1 MKLEILALVDN
12 KATVLIK
19 GEIGQNGDNNALF
32 IADQLKAIS
41 QNEIHIHIASEG
53 GSLAEALSIRAEI
66 KKFIIETGK
75 KVIFH
80 LEKMV
85 ASAATVVPMI
95 KESRVIGASN
105 MLFMLHPAYAAEVV
119 VGHGTAADHVKTAE
133 IIKEYTQ
140 LWAAALMEKSGLS
153 ETQVNE
159 WILHKQTDTNLTALD
174 ALNFGFIDE
183 IGAASLIN
191 ASLLP
196 KDLSGIPDDW
206 LKANQ
211 IIDKK
216 EYNVMTPEEQASITI
231 YDACVR
237 ALGITALVG
246 FLIGIVLSYLSALQL
261 KTFGAEIYI
270 IDILGLSIIRELG
283 PLLAAILVAGRSG
296 SSMTAQIGIMR
307 VTEELDALSAMGISH
322 SLRLILPK
330 VTALTIVLPLLSAWT
345 SASALIGGMFS
356 AQTTL
361 DISYQQFLVRLP
373 DAVPLL
379 NVFIGLGKSA
389 VFGLMI
395 ALIACHFGFR
405 IKPNTES
412 LGSETTNSVVAS
424 ITVVIMIDAMFAILF
439 MGVGMP

>member
-1 MKLEILALVDN
+1 MTDYDSSPELPPAITVVKQDDGQPCVRLTGTWNLRSLASNTDLQQ
-12 KATVLIK
+12 K
-19 GEIGQNGDNNALF
+19 
-32 IADQLKAIS
+32 
-41 QNEIHIHIASEG
+41 IHINVANKTQ
-53 GSLAEALSIRAEI
+53 LWDLRA
-66 KKFIIETGK
+66 
-75 KVIFH
+75 VDM
-80 LEKMV
+80 LD
-85 ASAATVVPMI
+85 SAATLIIWQAWGGQMPELLEIKPEHQGLFDRWQSQSVPVAEP
-95 KESRVIGASN
+95 KTPAFK
-105 MLFMLHPAYAAEVV
+105 LFFNSIHQLIWGFWAQLLDLVTLLGQLAVDVSYLLGHPRAIP
-119 VGHGTAADHVKTAE
+119 KAE
-133 IIKEYTQ
+133 I
-140 LWAAALMEKSGLS
+140 
-153 ETQVNE
+153 
-159 WILHKQTDTNLTALD
+159 
-174 ALNFGFIDE
+174 
-183 IGAASLIN
+183 
-191 ASLLP
+191 
-196 KDLSGIPDDW
+196 
-206 LKANQ
+206 
-211 IIDKK
+211 
-216 EYNVMTPEEQASITI
+216 SITI
-231 YDACVR
+231 YDAGVR

-296 SSMTAQIGIMR
+296 SAITAQIGIMR

-361 DISYQQFLVRLP
+361 DISYQQFLVKLP
-373 DAVPLL
+373 DVVPLV

-389 VFGLMI
+389 VFGLFI

>member
-1 MKLEILALVDN
+1 MNLVTLLGQLVLDLGYLLAHP
-12 KATVLIK
+12 
-19 GEIGQNGDNNALF
+19 GD
-32 IADQLKAIS
+32 IP
-41 QNEIHIHIASEG
+41 
-53 GSLAEALSIRAEI
+53 RAEI
-66 KKFIIETGK
+66 
-75 KVIFH
+75 
-80 LEKMV
+80 
-85 ASAATVVPMI
+85 
-95 KESRVIGASN
+95 
-105 MLFMLHPAYAAEVV
+105 
-119 VGHGTAADHVKTAE
+119 
-133 IIKEYTQ
+133 
-140 LWAAALMEKSGLS
+140 
-153 ETQVNE
+153 
-159 WILHKQTDTNLTALD
+159 
-174 ALNFGFIDE
+174 
-183 IGAASLIN
+183 
-191 ASLLP
+191 
-196 KDLSGIPDDW
+196 
-206 LKANQ
+206 
-211 IIDKK
+211 
-216 EYNVMTPEEQASITI
+216 SITI
-231 YDACVR
+231 YDAGVR

-330 VTALTIVLPLLSAWT
+330 VTALTIVMPLLSAWT

-356 AQTTL
+356 AQNTL
-361 DISYQQFLVRLP
+361 DISYQQFLVKLP
-373 DAVPLL
+373 DVVPLV